1 MCDVN
6 ECKYNMIIKN
16 LDSNLN
22 RTRLFVR
29 PLAHV
34 FSNIDDRHVRW
45 GAHRVAT
52 RTTADGGN
60 D

>member
-1 MCDVN
+1 
-6 ECKYNMIIKN
+6 MIIKN